1 MTKLYRRNNMKNHS
15 LLSVILVSI
24 SVILLGT
31 SILVH
36 HKSEK
41 ELTSHRIEYK
51 AAQRELKEAKTNY
64 TKYKGK
70 LNREYQKGAVRSPNA
85 KVRSVA
91 NNDINLHIANQ
102 KANQFFDIFYTFSN
116 QKDYRNRSD
125 KLLNKKLITAE
136 YAKDK
141 STFDD
146 GKDTEGGDYIGSL
159 KLSSRFIQAA
169 AFQSK
174 TVRNQLLTVVTFESW
189 FGDKEPATTN
199 ILYKVNYDGKNK
211 QISHVEKVMVLHNS
225 ANLDN
230 LE

>member
-1 MTKLYRRNNMKNHS
+1 MKNHS
-15 LLSVILVSI
+15 LLLTTLVCLSVILM
-24 SVILLGT
+24 GT
-31 SILVH
+31 SILAH

-51 AAQRELKEAKTNY
+51 AAQRELKESKTYYTNY
-64 TKYKGK
+64 KDK
-70 LNREYQKGAVRSPNA
+70 LNREYQKGAVRSSNA

-91 NNDINLHIANQ
+91 KNDINLRIANQ
-102 KANQFFDIFYTFSN
+102 KVNQFFNVFYTFSS
-116 QKDYRNRSD
+116 QKDYRNRPD

-146 GKDTEGGDYIGSL
+146 GRDTEGGDYIGSL
-159 KLSSRFIQAA
+159 KLSSRFIQAT

-189 FGDKEPATTN
+189 FEDKEPATTN
-199 ILYKVNYDGKNK
+199 ILYKVNYDGKNMK
-211 QISHVEKVMVLHNS
+211 ISHVEKVMVLHNS

-230 LE
+230 LD

>member
-1 MTKLYRRNNMKNHS
+1 M
-15 LLSVILVSI
+15 
-24 SVILLGT
+24 GA

-41 ELTSHRIEYK
+41 ELSNHRIEYK
-51 AAQRELKEAKTNY
+51 AAQRELNESKTDYTNY
-64 TKYKGK
+64 KNR
-70 LNREYQKGAVRSPNA
+70 LNREYQKDAVRSPNA

-91 NNDINLHIANQ
+91 KNDTNVRIANQ
-102 KANQFFDIFYTFSN
+102 KVNQFFNVFYTFSS
-116 QKDYRNRSD
+116 QKDYQNRSA

-136 YAKDK
+136 FAKDK
-141 STFDD
+141 STFD
-146 GKDTEGGDYIGSL
+146 GGRDTEGGDYIGSL

-189 FGDKEPATTN
+189 FEDKQPATTN
-199 ILYKVNYDGKNK
+199 ILYKVNYDGKTK
-211 QISHVEKVMVLHNS
+211 KISHVEKVMVLHNS

-230 LE
+230 LD